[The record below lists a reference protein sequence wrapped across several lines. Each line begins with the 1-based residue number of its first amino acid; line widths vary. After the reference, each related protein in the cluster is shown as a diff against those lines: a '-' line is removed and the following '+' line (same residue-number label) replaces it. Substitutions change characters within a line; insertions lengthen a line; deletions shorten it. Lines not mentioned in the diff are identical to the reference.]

1 MTFSFMETSF
11 VISLGIT
18 FVLLLLL
25 IYHFKQ
31 RLSVTESKQDTMF
44 EIINNLAQELNNMK
58 MGLSLM
64 NRPSTPYPHNIVGEN
79 ISNGDINVFEQ
90 MEKLVNEDSDDED
103 SDDEDSDDEDSNDE
117 DSDDEDSDDE
127 DEKIIVSDEEDQ
139 DDNIS
144 VEEIRPSENIE
155 NSAEE
160 LVIDI
165 LENIQTNTQ
174 EPESLDTSN
183 TQEVDIVG
191 ETEPQDF
198 SKMNLGALKTYIIQQ
213 GWVDDASK
221 MKKSQIL
228 SLIQEHQ

>member
-90 MEKLVNEDSDDED
+90 MEKLVNEDSD
-103 SDDEDSDDEDSNDE
+103 DE

>member
-103 SDDEDSDDEDSNDE
+103 SDDEDSDDE